1 VLRITQWNPSQGLA
15 DWIADQLESD
25 HPELERRG
33 RDGSGNLITHAQVL
47 AAQAKV
53 IPILDGLDEMPAP
66 QRASAI
72 AGINRYGADKPLVMT
87 SRTNAYRDA
96 VGGNGERPVV
106 GAAELTLCDLDP
118 AAIRDFLAP
127 VPDERWSRLFG
138 RLEAEPVG
146 ALARALGNPLMLS
159 LCRAI
164 YTDRSP
170 DELAD
175 RYRFAQRGA
184 IEDHLLGRFVHAA
197 YASAS
202 GPVDAGGFRC
212 TGEPAQRWLSFLA
225 GHADRYYPPW
235 SVRTALRDETSAPD
249 LSWWH
254 LYRAEHGAWRILG
267 PGVRGLMRVGVI
279 AALVTWIL
287 TSRAYWQYG
296 PHNGPVQIRGDL
308 LLDGPLGR
316 LARPVTGQLAPLSSA
331 GGAIVVIV
339 VLFLFIVD
347 ASQVSPLLPARLSFK
362 PFRTLRVV
370 LTAAVALSLLAAGRW
385 YGGLP
390 RNRTISPPGCSS
402 ARTRR
407 C

>member
-1 VLRITQWNPSQGLA
+1 
-15 DWIADQLESD
+15 
-25 HPELERRG
+25 
-33 RDGSGNLITHAQVL
+33 
-47 AAQAKV
+47 
-53 IPILDGLDEMPAP
+53 MPALL
-66 QRASAI
+66 RASAI
-72 AGINRYGADKPLVMT
+72 AGINRYGADKPLAVA
-87 SRTNAYRDA
+87 SRTTAYRDA
-96 VGGNGERPVV
+96 VRGNGERPVA

-138 RLEAEPVG
+138 RLEVEPGG
-146 ALARALGNPLMLS
+146 ALALALGNPLMLS

-175 RYRFAQRGA
+175 RYRFAQRAA

-212 TGEPAQRWLSFLA
+212 TGEQAQRWLSFLA

-235 SVRTALRDETSAPD
+235 SLRTALGDETSAPD

-267 PGVRGLMRVGVI
+267 PGIRSIMRIGVI

-287 TSRAYWQYG
+287 TSHAYWRYG

-316 LARPVTGQLAPLSSA
+316 LARPVAAQLAPPSSV
-331 GGAIVVIV
+331 GEAIAVIL
-339 VLFLFIVD
+339 VLFLFMVD
-347 ASQVSPLLPARLSFK
+347 ASR
-362 PFRTLRVV
+362 
-370 LTAAVALSLLAAGRW
+370 
-385 YGGLP
+385 
-390 RNRTISPPGCSS
+390 S
-402 ARTRR
+402 ARCGQRG
-407 C
+407 